1 MCFPSLQAKI
11 PNNSARH
18 AGSCCFQNCWQSS
31 LFPCTLPGFPPAEVL
46 CSEIQPSWWFL
57 ESVVPI
63 CCERSSINALSCL
76 MSQPREAE
84 HYLFGGSWWKHR
96 VLRDLEWKHRLFIQF
111 LWNSYFSR
119 RNPYLFVET
128 RKKMMGYLKIPVF
141 LDRTRLFFRNIVCLD
156 WVALFSSFRFSR
168 KWLHSILSKRH
179 SASVAKK

>member
-1 MCFPSLQAKI
+1 MKVWATVAFSGWAPQLGRRYWHCGYWQVMCFPSLQAKI

-31 LFPCTLPGFPPAEVL
+31 LFPCTLRGFPPAEVL

-119 RNPYLFVET
+119 R
-128 RKKMMGYLKIPVF
+128 KPVF
-141 LDRTRLFFRNIVCLD
+141 VCRNP
-156 WVALFSSFRFSR
+156 
-168 KWLHSILSKRH
+168 
-179 SASVAKK
+179 